1 MLWLEVWVLFLEQL
15 LFEQA
20 LQVPARTGVLSGGHQ
35 TCWETRENG
44 ETIFAHKSTEICSVE
59 LAGHVLLEHQ
69 FAEMQMFSGSIWIS

>member
-20 LQVPARTGVLSGGHQ
+20 LQVPARIGVLSGGRQ
-35 TCWETRENG
+35 TCWETRGNG